1 MKKPRDKLVRVT
13 DFDNHET
20 AFLEIKLPDK
30 FHNNQALENLMK
42 ISRKQIKF
50 GYQYFI
56 LNDFSLCFDQS

>member
-13 DFDNHET
+13 DFDSHET

-50 GYQYFI
+50 G
-56 LNDFSLCFDQS
+56 